1 MTNLSGRSREN
12 LQLSAAQEER
22 ISPSSAAQSGSSYE
36 AQGGL
41 SQASPQAHD
50 QQRELHRKP
59 PRGLSQ
65 RIMLA
70 LTVLLTGLAAL
81 YSAAMVGVIG
91 YTEDELISSFLED
104 DMDYVV
110 SQIERGDTAIGLPHA
125 DVYGDA
131 PGLKPVPAQFQDCP
145 FGFTEITE
153 APAVFVWRRAWQGG
167 SLMIVRVRKG
177 SKKRS
182 RSSLS

>member
-22 ISPSSAAQSGSSYE
+22 ISSSSAAQSGSSYE

-41 SQASPQAHD
+41 SQVSPQAHD

-91 YTEDELISSFLED
+91 YTE
-104 DMDYVV
+104 
-110 SQIERGDTAIGLPHA
+110 
-125 DVYGDA
+125 
-131 PGLKPVPAQFQDCP
+131 
-145 FGFTEITE
+145 
-153 APAVFVWRRAWQGG
+153 
-167 SLMIVRVRKG
+167 
-177 SKKRS
+177 
-182 RSSLS
+182 

>member
-91 YTEDELISSFLED
+91 YTEEELISSFLED
-104 DMDYVV
+104 EWIMWFRR
-110 SQIERGDTAIGLPHA
+110 SNEAIP
-125 DVYGDA
+125 
-131 PGLKPVPAQFQDCP
+131 Q
-145 FGFTEITE
+145 
-153 APAVFVWRRAWQGG
+153 
-167 SLMIVRVRKG
+167 
-177 SKKRS
+177 
-182 RSSLS
+182 

>member
-59 PRGLSQ
+59 PRGL

-91 YTEDELISSFLED
+91 YT
-104 DMDYVV
+104 
-110 SQIERGDTAIGLPHA
+110 
-125 DVYGDA
+125 
-131 PGLKPVPAQFQDCP
+131 
-145 FGFTEITE
+145 
-153 APAVFVWRRAWQGG
+153 
-167 SLMIVRVRKG
+167 
-177 SKKRS
+177 
-182 RSSLS
+182 

>member
-1 MTNLSGRSREN
+1 MKN

-22 ISPSSAAQSGSSYE
+22 ISSSSAAQSGSSYE
-36 AQGGL
+36 AQGAYP
-41 SQASPQAHD
+41 ASPQAHD

-91 YTEDELISSFLED
+91 YTEEELISSF
-104 DMDYVV
+104 
-110 SQIERGDTAIGLPHA
+110 
-125 DVYGDA
+125 
-131 PGLKPVPAQFQDCP
+131 
-145 FGFTEITE
+145 
-153 APAVFVWRRAWQGG
+153 
-167 SLMIVRVRKG
+167 
-177 SKKRS
+177 
-182 RSSLS
+182 

>member
-22 ISPSSAAQSGSSYE
+22 ISLSSAVQSGSPYE

-91 YTEDELISSFLED
+91 YTE
-104 DMDYVV
+104 
-110 SQIERGDTAIGLPHA
+110 P
-125 DVYGDA
+125 
-131 PGLKPVPAQFQDCP
+131 
-145 FGFTEITE
+145 
-153 APAVFVWRRAWQGG
+153 
-167 SLMIVRVRKG
+167 
-177 SKKRS
+177 
-182 RSSLS
+182 